1 MQSPLKLPKLLN
13 RFQEFL
19 TRSVQPAA
27 QLHPRIAK
35 TPLSPLVSKFGGTP
49 YLSLGESLPKN
60 PQAETLTF
68 VAQLNFAELTAKLPM
83 LNEVLPTKG
92 ILQFFYDLE
101 EAPWGGGLEDSAYW
115 RVIFHPEPDLAQ
127 CENVTIPIPC
137 ASEEASVEFSL
148 LHSFPDV
155 EILNELFTLSETEEE
170 AYLEFMDTDDSSKH
184 QVLGY
189 PWSIQGDPCF
199 EAQSLSK
206 QLFPDSESAEPWHL
220 LWQIDSDEVL
230 DFMWGDMG
238 MLYILIQEQDLRK
251 ADFSRVIFVL
261 QCY

>member
-1 MQSPLKLPKLLN
+1 MQSPLQLPKLLN

-19 TRSVQPAA
+19 NRSVQPAA
-27 QLHPRIAK
+27 QVHPRIAK
-35 TPLSPLVSKFGGTP
+35 TPLSPLVSKFGGKP
-49 YLSLGESLPKN
+49 YLKFGESLPTN
-60 PQAETLTF
+60 PKAEILTF
-68 VAQLNFAELTAKLPM
+68 IAQLNFAELTARLPM
-83 LNEVLPTKG
+83 LGEVLPTKG

-115 RVIFHPEPDLAQ
+115 RVIFHPEPDLAH
-127 CENVTIPIPC
+127 CENMTIPILS
-137 ASEEASVEFSL
+137 ASEEASIEYSL

-206 QLFPDSESAEPWHL
+206 QLFPNSESAEPWHL

>member
-49 YLSLGESLPKN
+49 YLRLGESLPKN
-60 PQAETLTF
+60 PQAETLSF

-92 ILQFFYDLE
+92 ILQFFYDLDE
-101 EAPWGGGLEDSAYW
+101 VPWGGGLEDSAYW

-127 CENVTIPIPC
+127 CQNISIPIPS
-137 ASEEASVEFSL
+137 ASEEASIEF
-148 LHSFPDV
+148 
-155 EILNELFTLSETEEE
+155 
-170 AYLEFMDTDDSSKH
+170 
-184 QVLGY
+184 
-189 PWSIQGDPCF
+189 
-199 EAQSLSK
+199 
-206 QLFPDSESAEPWHL
+206 
-220 LWQIDSDEVL
+220 
-230 DFMWGDMG
+230 
-238 MLYILIQEQDLRK
+238 
-251 ADFSRVIFVL
+251 
-261 QCY
+261 

>member
-1 MQSPLKLPKLLN
+1 MQSSLQLPKLLS

-19 TRSVQPAA
+19 SRSVQPAA
-27 QLHPRIAK
+27 QLHPHIAK
-35 TPLSPLVSKFGGTP
+35 TPLSALASKFGGMP
-49 YLSLGESLPKN
+49 YLSLESSLPKN
-60 PQAETLTF
+60 PQGEYLSF
-68 VAQLNFAELTAKLPM
+68 VGQLNFAELTTKLPM
-83 LNEVLPTKG
+83 LSEVLPTKG

-101 EAPWGGGLEDSAYW
+101 EAPWGGGLEDSEYW

-127 CENVTIPIPC
+127 CQNITTEIPS
-137 ASEEASVEFSL
+137 ASEEASIEFSL
-148 LHSFPDV
+148 QHSFPDV
-155 EILNELFTLSETEEE
+155 EILNEFFTLSEIEEE

-206 QLFPDSESAEPWHL
+206 QLFQDSESDEPWHL

-238 MLYILIQEQDLRK
+238 MLYILIREQDLRK